1 MLIAVTCASQAPAA
15 TLRGVDEEGD
25 LSGPFVALE
34 GHVSLFSDI
43 AERSMAAG
51 TFGYG
56 ARGGYRWNDW
66 GLLLA
71 VEHNMWIATEYD
83 TNVVQ
88 GAVNIGVG
96 GDFVYGGG
104 LVRTSLAIGPS
115 ILAYDTILDDA
126 GSVGFY
132 LDARPVGLRW
142 AVHEVLV
149 IGLDPINFAVV
160 APVLDKIPLVY
171 IQYRT
176 FVYLEAAF

>member
-1 MLIAVTCASQAPAA
+1 MCACRADAA
-15 TLRGVDEEGD
+15 TLRGLDKGGD
-25 LSGPFVALE
+25 LHGPFVALE

-43 AERSMAAG
+43 AERSLAAG

-66 GLLLA
+66 GLFLA
-71 VEHNMWIATEYD
+71 VEHNMWIATEYE

-104 LVRTSLAIGPS
+104 LVRTSLAVGPS

-142 AVHEVLV
+142 TVHEVLV
-149 IGLDPINFAVV
+149 IGLDPITFAVV

-176 FVYLEAAF
+176 MLYLEAAF